1 MTISMTNREKVTE
14 EIISWLNTLE
24 DESLAV
30 A

>member
-1 MTISMTNREKVTE
+1 MAISMTNREKATE

>member
-1 MTISMTNREKVTE
+1 MTIFMTNREKAIE
-14 EIISWLNTLE
+14 EITSWLNTLK